1 MSDKEKSHLRLE
13 EIGFVYQFYNLLPAY
28 TIEENI
34 LIPVIL
40 SGEKS
45 HEYNEWLN
53 ILLEYICLEK
63 KRFNYPSELSGGQQ
77 QRVAIARALIK
88 RPTIILADEPTG
100 NLDSKTG
107 EEISKLLLQVNQEF
121 KTTIVQVTHSD
132 NALKYSNKLIKV
144 KDGRIDY
151 NK

>member
-13 EIGFVYQFYNLLPAY
+13 KIGFVYQFYNLLPAY

-63 KRFNYPSELSGGQQ
+63 NVLTIHQSYLVDNSRGWQLQEL
-77 QRVAIARALIK
+77 
-88 RPTIILADEPTG
+88 
-100 NLDSKTG
+100 
-107 EEISKLLLQVNQEF
+107 
-121 KTTIVQVTHSD
+121 
-132 NALKYSNKLIKV
+132 
-144 KDGRIDY
+144 
-151 NK
+151 